1 MVLGAL
7 VGLDLIITQL
17 GMDQVEVMEMA
28 MAMVVAM
35 ELVGKESRAL
45 LGV

>member
-1 MVLGAL
+1 MQVDDDSIE
-7 VGLDLIITQL
+7 VDTESSDDYI
-17 GMDQVEVMEMA
+17 QVEVMEMA
-28 MAMVVAM
+28 TAMVVAM